1 MTAQTAP
8 EHARTDGA
16 DKLVSASA
24 RLDALNA
31 RAGGQIGAVIAVPQ
45 LATLVRLARTLRIPV
60 SRTVFAADGDDDV
73 ELYVQAKP
81 ADDGV
86 CLVVAGWTARTPRKS
101 WLVAQPSPE
110 TVGQA
115 VEDWTWTTDARLVLT
130 NVTLAPTDA
139 TELRPMELA
148 GRPLTRLVRL
158 IEDDDGDL
166 PILAALA
173 EKTRFSG
180 QRAVR
185 RDRPDV
191 EIVLSGTPVLADAG
205 AFLGF
210 SGTATSVPR
219 VTGATPESLT
229 VDSDFAQRLGIAL
242 RGPLD
247 RIVARADIIG
257 AQADGPLR
265 RDYADYAG
273 DIASAG
279 RHLLALV
286 DDLADLDAVERPGF
300 TIAPEPVDL
309 ADVARRAAGLMAV
322 RAANASVRIDA
333 PAPAE
338 ELMARGDF
346 HRVLQILVNLLTNAI
361 RYSPAG
367 AMVWLRTESDDNNAV
382 LIVADQG
389 RGIAVEDH
397 ERVFGKFARVDPSEP
412 GGNGLGLYISRRLA
426 RAMGGDITLD
436 SAPGQGA
443 RFALTLPIA

>member
-16 DKLVSASA
+16 DKLVSASE
-24 RLDALNA
+24 RLGALNE
-31 RAGGQIGAVIAVPQ
+31 RAGGQVGAVIAVPQ
-45 LATLVRLARTLRIPV
+45 LATLARLARTLRIPV
-60 SRTVFAADGDDDV
+60 SRTIFAADGDEDI

-81 ADDGV
+81 VDDGV
-86 CLVVAGWTARTPRKS
+86 CLAVAGWTTRIPRKS
-101 WLVAQPSPE
+101 WLVAQPIA
-110 TVGQA
+110 TVEATTIG
-115 VEDWTWTTDARLVLT
+115 DWSWSTDARLVLT
-130 NVTLAPTDA
+130 DVAFAPSDTTD
-139 TELRPMELA
+139 LRPFDLA

-158 IEDDDGDL
+158 IEDGDGDL

-173 EKTRFSG
+173 DKTAFHD

-185 RDRPDV
+185 RDAPDI
-191 EIVLSGTPVLADAG
+191 EFVLAGTPRLSETG
-205 AFLGF
+205 ELLGF
-210 SGTATSVPR
+210 SGTATQQDRSADAAVEDF
-219 VTGATPESLT
+219 VT
-229 VDSDFAQRLGIAL
+229 DRDFAQRLGTAL

-247 RIVARADIIG
+247 RIVSRADSIG

-286 DDLADLDAVERPGF
+286 DDLADLDAVEQPGF

-322 RAANASVRIDA
+322 RAANASVRIDG
-333 PAPAE
+333 PALDE
-338 ELMARGDF
+338 ELVALGDF

-361 RYSPAG
+361 RYSPPD
-367 AMVWLRTESDDNNAV
+367 AMVWLRIESDDDNAV
-382 LIVADQG
+382 VIVADQG
-389 RGIAVEDH
+389 RGIAPEDH
-397 ERVFGKFARVDPSEP
+397 ERVFRKFARVDPSEP

-443 RFALTLPIA
+443 RFALTLPVG

>member
-16 DKLVSASA
+16 DKLVSASE

-31 RAGGQIGAVIAVPQ
+31 RAGGQVGAVLAVPQ
-45 LATLVRLARTLRIPV
+45 LATLARLARTLRIPV
-60 SRTVFAADGDDDV
+60 SRTVFAADGDEDV

-81 ADDGV
+81 VEDGV
-86 CLVVAGWTARTPRKS
+86 CLSVAGWTARMPRKS
-101 WLVAQPSPE
+101 WLIEQPAPVPADTPVA
-110 TVGQA
+110 
-115 VEDWTWTTDARLVLT
+115 DWTWAADARLVIT
-130 NVTLAPTDA
+130 DVTFAPDDA
-139 TELRPMELA
+139 TEVRPLDLI

-158 IEDDDGDL
+158 IDDDAGDL
-166 PILAALA
+166 PVLAALA
-173 EKTRFSG
+173 EKTGFTG

-185 RDRPDV
+185 RDMPDR
-191 EIVLSGTPVLADAG
+191 EFVLGGTPILAENDD
-205 AFLGF
+205 FLGF
-210 SGTATSVPR
+210 SGTATQFVR
-219 VTGATPESLT
+219 VTPEA
-229 VDSDFAQRLGIAL
+229 SDVFVTDRAFAQRLGTAL

-247 RIVARADIIG
+247 RIVSRADTIG

-286 DDLADLDAVERPGF
+286 DDLADLDAVEQPDF
-300 TIAPEPVDL
+300 TVPTEPVDL

-322 RAANASVRIDA
+322 RAADSGIRIDG
-333 PAPAE
+333 PALDE
-338 ELMARGDF
+338 ELSARGDF
-346 HRVLQILVNLLTNAI
+346 HRILQILVNLLTNAI
-361 RYSPAG
+361 RYSPSG
-367 AMVWLRTESDDNNAV
+367 AMVWLRIEGDENNAV
-382 LIVADQG
+382 VIVADQG
-389 RGIAVEDH
+389 RGIAAEDH
-397 ERVFGKFARVDPSEP
+397 ERVFQKFARIDPSEP